1 MTDHIHILSVLLSVL
16 LRFCLES
23 TLCLFCSFR
32 VGRGPVL
39 NSNLGYPWLGVSRRC
54 SKFAVRGGKTFT
66 NPASLKLDAD
76 GKLSVKFGVLFQDDR
91 CANLFE
97 ALVGTLKAA
106 KRRKIVTYAG
116 ELLLQGVHD
125 DVDIVLLQD

>member
-1 MTDHIHILSVLLSVL
+1 MNVEHEINLLVEEMQRL
-16 LRFCLES
+16 G
-23 TLCLFCSFR
+23 T
-32 VGRGPVL
+32 RG
-39 NSNLGYPWLGVSRRC
+39 
-54 SKFAVRGGKTFT
+54 
-66 NPASLKLDAD
+66 AD

-106 KRRKIVTYAG
+106 KRRKIVTYEG

-125 DVDIVLLQD
+125 DVEIILLQN

>member
-1 MTDHIHILSVLLSVL
+1 EDQATT
-16 LRFCLES
+16 E
-23 TLCLFCSFR
+23 CSAQGDKER
-32 VGRGPVL
+32 P
-39 NSNLGYPWLGVSRRC
+39 C
-54 SKFAVRGGKTFT
+54 S
-66 NPASLKLDAD
+66 SLYFEDAD

>member
-1 MTDHIHILSVLLSVL
+1 MCGWVLCTWRRFRGAVLQSWPAMNVDHEVNLLVEEIQ
-16 LRFCLES
+16 R
-23 TLCLFCSFR
+23 
-32 VGRGPVL
+32 
-39 NSNLGYPWLGVSRRC
+39 LG
-54 SKFAVRGGKTFT
+54 SK
-66 NPASLKLDAD
+66 NAD
-76 GKLSVKFGVLFQDDR
+76 GKLSVKFGVLFRDDR

-106 KRRKIVTYAG
+106 KRRKIVTYTG